1 MSVSALRRVAGLGY
15 WAACAVLCVAAAA
28 VSGCATVGDS
38 AIAAADRQYATPSDE
53 TEVHRRAR
61 IRLELAVSYLGLGQ
75 TQVAL
80 DEVKQ
85 SLAIDPTYADAYNVR
100 GLIYMQLKDFAAADE
115 SFQRGL
121 TLRSGDPDMMH
132 NRAWLLCQMQK
143 YPQADLLFEQ
153 VLVAPGYN
161 SRSKTLMAQG
171 VCQAR
176 AARPDDAEK
185 TLLSAYE
192 LEVGNPVIAYNI
204 GLLQYQRGAFEKAQF
219 YIRRLNHTE
228 LANAES
234 LWLGT
239 KIERA
244 LKDDV
249 AMRQLGDQLRRRFP
263 DSREYR
269 SYQQGAF
276 ND

>member
-1 MSVSALRRVAGLGY
+1 MFDSALRRVTGLGY
-15 WAACAVLCVAAAA
+15 WAACATLWVFAAA
-28 VSGCATVGDS
+28 VSGCATHPGGS
-38 AIAAADRQYATPSDE
+38 AIAAADRQYSTPSDE
-53 TEVHRRAR
+53 SEVHRRAR
-61 IRLELAVSYLGLGQ
+61 IRLELAVSYLGMGQ

-85 SLAIDPTYADAYNVR
+85 SLAIDPSADAYNVR

-121 TLRSGDPDMMH
+121 ALRTGDTDILH
-132 NRAWLLCQMQK
+132 NRAWLLCQMER
-143 YPQADLLFEQ
+143 YPQADALFDQ
-153 VLVAPGYN
+153 VLGVPGYA

-171 VCQAR
+171 LCQAR
-176 AARPDDAEK
+176 AGRPAEAEAK
-185 TLLSAYE
+185 LLAAYE
-192 LEVGNPVIAYNI
+192 LEVGNPVIAFNI
-204 GLLQYQRGAFEKAQF
+204 AQLQYARGAFDKAQF

-234 LWLGT
+234 LWLGA

-244 LKDDV
+244 MNDEV
-249 AMRQLGDQLRRRFP
+249 AMRQLGDQLHRRFP

-269 SYQQGAF
+269 SYQQGGF
-276 ND
+276 NE

>member
-1 MSVSALRRVAGLGY
+1 MSFSPLRRATELGHH
-15 WAACAVLCVAAAA
+15 ALCAVLCVAALA
-28 VSGCATVGDS
+28 VSGCSTGAVS
-38 AIAAADRQYATPSDE
+38 AIAAADKQYATPSDE
-53 TEVHRRAR
+53 SEIQRRAR

-85 SLAIDPTYADAYNVR
+85 SLAINPSYADAYNVR
-100 GLIYMQLKDFAAADE
+100 GLIYMQLKDFLAADE

-121 TLRSGDPDMMH
+121 ALRAGDPDMTH
-132 NRAWLLCQMQK
+132 NRAWLLCQMEK
-143 YPQADLLFEQ
+143 YPQADALFEQ
-153 VLVAPGYN
+153 VLAAPGYA

-171 VCQAR
+171 LCQAR
-176 AARPDDAEK
+176 AGRPVEAEK
-185 TLLSAYE
+185 KLLSAYE

-204 GLLQYQRGAFEKAQF
+204 GVLQYQRGAFEKAQF

-234 LWLGT
+234 LWLGV
-239 KIERA
+239 KIEKA
-244 LKDDV
+244 LKDQV
-249 AMRQLGDQLRRRFP
+249 SMRQLGDQLRRRFP

-269 SYQQGAF
+269 SYQQGDF
-276 ND
+276 NE